1 MIDLQPYKL
10 NDVVP
15 QAEVLAWKDRLRKLQ
30 PATQCPEEVEQFI
43 TAMAEKLG
51 DFGQI
56 RKFNAMIS
64 GYELLLCNM
73 KELNGRT
80 VVAWDVYPI
89 AVPHMIAV
97 DNYSSMMRIYRRK
110 GKQGLI
116 DYCKAK
122 VKDTELERV
131 LEILNVNVFHIERP
145 EFVTTLQRIN
155 EAKKLELQF
164 EQ

>member
-1 MIDLQPYKL
+1 MIEAEPYKL
-10 NDVVP
+10 RDVVP
-15 QAEVLAWKDRLRKLQ
+15 PEEVRAWKDRIRKLQ
-30 PATQCPEEVEQFI
+30 PRTQCPAEVEQFI
-43 TAMAEKLG
+43 SAMADKLG

-56 RKFNAMIS
+56 RKFEAKIS
-64 GYELLLCNM
+64 GYELLLCNL
-73 KELNGRT
+73 KELNGQT
-80 VVAWDVYPI
+80 VFASGVYPI

-97 DNYSSMMRIYRRK
+97 DNYSSMLRIYRRK

-122 VKDTELERV
+122 VKATELERV
-131 LEILNVNVFHIERP
+131 LEILNVNVFHIDRP
-145 EFVTTLQRIN
+145 EFVATMQRIH